1 MYRTPPAFGVAFA
14 RLTTNGMLWMPPVA
28 NAVSN
33 VSTVAVLMFTPCTA
47 AFSKA
52 SGLVGSNKF

>member
-1 MYRTPPAFGVAFA
+1 
-14 RLTTNGMLWMPPVA
+14 
-28 NAVSN
+28 
-33 VSTVAVLMFTPCTA
+33 VAVLMFTPCTA